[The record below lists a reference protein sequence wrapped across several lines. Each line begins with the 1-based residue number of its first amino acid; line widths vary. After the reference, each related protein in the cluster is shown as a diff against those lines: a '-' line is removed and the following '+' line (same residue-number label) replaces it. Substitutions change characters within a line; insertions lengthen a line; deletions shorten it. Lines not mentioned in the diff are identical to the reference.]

1 MDMHRLILQCAT
13 GHWPTHVFTLWFE
26 CSCASHLTFIAFN
39 IHILTNL
46 KVQKMWEKQQKM
58 LASNQ
63 TITTRNSVFGFV
75 AKTLLLPITD
85 STNFLPPM
93 T

>member
-1 MDMHRLILQCAT
+1 MR
-13 GHWPTHVFTLWFE
+13 
-26 CSCASHLTFIAFN
+26 
-39 IHILTNL
+39 
-46 KVQKMWEKQQKM
+46 EKQQKM